1 MNWTFSFGANF
12 ILFVLFT
19 FSITSFALFI
29 HTFLKIRSFDHLSF
43 QNEDKEKDIEFLLNL
58 HFMPLERALD
68 WLPAIASISMLLGLM
83 GTVLGIYSSFSDM
96 QLSGKATIDVLA
108 GGIKDALVTTIVGLA
123 VAIPSLFFAQIL
135 ESSLSKLEER
145 IIQSRNH

>member
-43 QNEDKEKDIEFLLNL
+43 QNENRERDIEYLLNL

>member
-43 QNEDKEKDIEFLLNL
+43 QNENKEKDIEFLLNL
-58 HFMPLERALD
+58 HFMPLERSLD

-96 QLSGKATIDVLA
+96 QLSGEATIDVLA

>member
-1 MNWTFSFGANF
+1 
-12 ILFVLFT
+12 
-19 FSITSFALFI
+19 
-29 HTFLKIRSFDHLSF
+29 
-43 QNEDKEKDIEFLLNL
+43 
-58 HFMPLERALD
+58 MPLERSLD

-96 QLSGKATIDVLA
+96 QLSGEATIDVLA

>member
-43 QNEDKEKDIEFLLNL
+43 KNEDKEKDIEFLLNL
-58 HFMPLERALD
+58 HFLPLERALD

>member
-12 ILFVLFT
+12 ILFVLIT

-43 QNEDKEKDIEFLLNL
+43 QNENKENDIEFLLNL
-58 HFMPLERALD
+58 HFMPLERSLD